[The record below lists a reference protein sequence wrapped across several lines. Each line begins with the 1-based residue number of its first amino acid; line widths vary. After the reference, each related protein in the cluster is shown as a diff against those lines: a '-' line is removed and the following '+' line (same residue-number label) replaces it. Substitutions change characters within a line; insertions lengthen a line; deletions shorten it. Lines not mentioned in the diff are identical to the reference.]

1 MASSKLAAN
10 DPIRKLNR
18 QIAVQNKP
26 EFEKLKTVREDV
38 IWTAIVWDKV
48 EKLDQRFNPR
58 LGPCA
63 VKVVNMDT
71 FECAESLGSAPS
83 PATLA
88 ANKLKVER
96 APETSSPPF
105 DVGGGEPILCLNM
118 ANAFTPGGGYMNGAR
133 AQEEELCRRST
144 LYPCLQMAKFPIPQT
159 TVLYH
164 PGIIIFRN
172 ADNSMKP
179 RDESASNL
187 PVVSVISAA
196 TISKPALAQ
205 NSEGRDVYADPKQR
219 AIQEMVCRTI
229 LRVAANCKHPKL
241 VLGAIGCGAFYHP
254 LEEAVNIWKDVLGSP
269 EFKGWFE
276 NITFAVMSRGVP
288 TPGNASYK
296 FTAFHEGLEDLLVG
310 EGGKKLTHLDSRSR
324 SSERTPRRNLNL
336 NGAELSSA
344 ALELPEWRQR
354 AILRAK
360 SIARARSRS
369 RTRQAST
376 TGVEI
381 EPVDDTVE
389 PTPRTRSSTRLREQ
403 SRSRN
408 VSRSRAAAP
417 RGTPSH
423 SPGLDEKSLRRT
435 SQAFEDDRPQ
445 IPWYGIIAV
454 LLLMVLALRHMIVE
468 LHWYMVYARSQAVA
482 ERRFR
487 EYMAENGGI

>member
-1 MASSKLAAN
+1 MASSKLAAD

-26 EFEKLKTVREDV
+26 EFKKLKTDRDDV
-38 IWTAIVWDKV
+38 IWSAIVWDKV

-71 FECAESLGSAPS
+71 FECAESMGSAPS

-88 ANKLKVER
+88 ANKPNAER

-105 DVGGGEPILCLNM
+105 DIRGGEPVLCLNM
-118 ANAFTPGGGYMNGAR
+118 ANAFTPGGGYVNGAR

-164 PGIIIFRN
+164 PGVIIFRN

-205 NSEGRDVYADPKQR
+205 NSEGKDVYADPKQR

-288 TPGNASYK
+288 TPGNASYN

-310 EGGKKLTHLDSRSR
+310 EGGKKLAHLDSSSL
-324 SSERTPRRNLNL
+324 SSERAPRRNL

-360 SIARARSRS
+360 SAARARSLS
-369 RTRQAST
+369 RRREAST
-376 TGVEI
+376 SGVKI
-381 EPVDDTVE
+381 EPDVEDTVE
-389 PTPRTRSSTRLREQ
+389 PNPRTRSSTRLREK
-403 SRSRN
+403 SRSRT
-408 VSRSRAAAP
+408 VSRTRAATAP
-417 RGTPSH
+417 RRTLSQ
-423 SPGLDEKSLRRT
+423 SPGLDEQPLRRT
-435 SQAFEDDRPQ
+435 SQAVEDADDGPPDTLVRDHCCASADGFGVAAHDRGNSLV
-445 IPWYGIIAV
+445 YG
-454 LLLMVLALRHMIVE
+454 LC
-468 LHWYMVYARSQAVA
+468 AVA
-482 ERRFR
+482 
-487 EYMAENGGI
+487 GGGGKEVSGVYG

>member
-1 MASSKLAAN
+1 MASSKLAAD

-26 EFEKLKTVREDV
+26 EFKKLKTDRDDV
-38 IWTAIVWDKV
+38 IWSAIVWDKV
-48 EKLDQRFNPR
+48 EKLDQSFNPR
-58 LGPCA
+58 LGMCA

-105 DVGGGEPILCLNM
+105 DIRGGEPVLCLNM
-118 ANAFTPGGGYMNGAR
+118 ANAFTPGGGYVNGAR

-164 PGIIIFRN
+164 PGVIIFRN

-205 NSEGRDVYADPKQR
+205 NSEGKDVYADPKQR
-219 AIQEMVCRTI
+219 AIQEMICRTI

-254 LEEAVNIWKDVLGSP
+254 LEEAVNIWKDVLASP

-288 TPGNASYK
+288 TPGNASYN

-310 EGGKKLTHLDSRSR
+310 EGGKKLTHLDSSSLSSSR
-324 SSERTPRRNLNL
+324 APRHNL

-360 SIARARSRS
+360 SIARARSHS
-369 RTRQAST
+369 RRREAST
-376 TGVEI
+376 TEVDI
-381 EPVDDTVE
+381 EPIEDTVE

-408 VSRSRAAAP
+408 VSGSRAAAAS
-417 RGTPSH
+417 RRTPSQ
-423 SPGLDEKSLRRT
+423 SPGLDEKAPRRS
-435 SQAFEDDRPQ
+435 SQAVEDDRPQ
-445 IPWYGIIAV
+445 IPWYGIIAL
-454 LLLMVLALRHMIVE
+454 LLLMVLAVRHMIVE

-487 EYMAENGGI
+487 EYMAEYAEI